1 MQLNDS
7 YVMQRLEQQLLEQ
20 MSSYDTAEANR
31 ISEPSQ
37 AAAVAMSAVLEA
49 GGRSSI
55 VDVVSS
61 SGSGAVSAG
70 ESKKASVGQQ
80 HIPSCSHTSGTA
92 RSTCS

>member
-37 AAAVAMSAVLEA
+37 AAAVAMSVPGLQ
-49 GGRSSI
+49 
-55 VDVVSS
+55 DV
-61 SGSGAVSAG
+61 A
-70 ESKKASVGQQ
+70 
-80 HIPSCSHTSGTA
+80 GTA
-92 RSTCS
+92 ILRNRGR